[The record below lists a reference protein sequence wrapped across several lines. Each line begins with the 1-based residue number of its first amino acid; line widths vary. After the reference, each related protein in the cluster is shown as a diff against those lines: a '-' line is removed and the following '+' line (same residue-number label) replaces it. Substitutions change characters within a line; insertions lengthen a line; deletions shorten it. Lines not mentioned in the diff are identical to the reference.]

1 MGEIIIK
8 TDPAIEKTFANYPE
22 SAKSQLLNLRKL
34 IIASASEIDGIL
46 ELEETLRWGEP
57 SFITKHGSTL
67 RMDWKPR
74 APGEYAMYFQCTT
87 RLVETFKMVFGNL
100 FQYEDNRAIIF
111 QLDQKI
117 PEEAL
122 KACIKATLNY
132 HKVKHLITLGL

>member
-67 RMDWKPR
+67 RMD
-74 APGEYAMYFQCTT
+74 
-87 RLVETFKMVFGNL
+87 
-100 FQYEDNRAIIF
+100 
-111 QLDQKI
+111 
-117 PEEAL
+117 
-122 KACIKATLNY
+122 
-132 HKVKHLITLGL
+132 

>member
-1 MGEIIIK
+1 
-8 TDPAIEKTFANYPE
+8 
-22 SAKSQLLNLRKL
+22 
-34 IIASASEIDGIL
+34 
-46 ELEETLRWGEP
+46 
-57 SFITKHGSTL
+57 
-67 RMDWKPR
+67 MDWKPR
-74 APGEYAMYFQCTT
+74 APGEYALYFQCTT

-100 FQYEDNRAIIF
+100 FQYEGNRAIIF